1 MGHYDRKEIRD
12 KVRDILTAQLNVTE
26 DNIEPTATLKYD
38 LMADSLDAIEIAIQL
53 EKEFGVNI
61 TDYQIG
67 NMQNGTVADIC
78 DMIHELTK

>member
-12 KVRDILTAQLNVTE
+12 KVRDILTAQLSVAE

>member
-38 LMADSLDAIEIAIQL
+38 LMADTLDAIEIAIQL

>member
-1 MGHYDRKEIRD
+1 MGHYDRNEIRD
-12 KVRDILTAQLNVTE
+12 KVRDILTAQLGVAE

>member
-12 KVRDILTAQLNVTE
+12 KVRDILTAQLGVAE